1 METTHY
7 YDIVHDSYSRC
18 AIRKKFFDDFYDTFM
33 SSSPQ
38 IAYMFRKSDMEKQ
51 KKLLDNGV
59 TMMIMFAGGNAIGK
73 IALDHIAKIHRQ
85 LNVTEEYYNYWLES
99 LLQTLKKHDLQYSFK
114 LERAWKE
121 VMGVG
126 IDYLISN
133 SKMPSSMTVKGRI

>member
-99 LLQTLKKHDLQYSFK
+99 LLQTLKKHDPQYSFK